1 MFDFK
6 NSCFRSQDTPVATTG
21 LVLLAFVR
29 SLGMQ
34 AIANKHTT
42 VVIVKL

>member
-6 NSCFRSQDTPVATTG
+6 NSRFKSQDTPVTITG

-29 SLGMQ
+29 SLGMK
-34 AIANKHTT
+34 AIAKKHTT
-42 VVIVKL
+42 VVIVKR